1 MSSGARLQTFYGKEA
16 TPAGTV
22 ATWNTLRV
30 TGNTIMPKNTLVKSD
45 EITPNR
51 LSGGSAITAVDVA
64 GDING
69 ELSYG
74 TFDDFFAASFFN
86 TWQALIAAPVQS
98 AATTSA
104 TGGTLA
110 AGTYYYKVTAI
121 NATGESI
128 GSNEQSIATTGT
140 LAAPVQSAPSTSTTG
155 GTLAAATYYYKI
167 TALNANG
174 ETIGSNELSQITTGA
189 TSTVTVNWGSVAGAT
204 GYKIYRGTAAGAESV
219 FYTVGAVVTFLDTGA
234 ASTAGTVPVT
244 NTAGIGKNT
253 ISWAT
258 VSGATSYRIYRG
270 TAAGLENKYF
280 TVGAVLTFDD
290 VGGVGSVGYPPTGKT
305 GDVLSIGSVP
315 STLAIAKTYSDVG
328 IYTIAKGCFVS
339 KMVLTVPESG
349 KLTTS
354 FTMAALQYL
363 DNTSAPYTVTPT
375 APTTTAFAS
384 SINIGDIKVDGLSL
398 AGEACVT
405 ALDLTL
411 DNNMKVQRCLGQGT
425 NAGNQISGGA
435 DVTGSITLAWSVASY
450 NIWKKMSTRATVS
463 IAFPITFNDGSMY
476 TIEIDKAEVDGDL
489 PDGARTDIVNLKLNF
504 TAVIS
509 SPTITRTPAP

>member
-74 TFDDFFAASFFN
+74 TFDDFFAAAFFN

-98 AATTSA
+98 AAVTAA

-128 GSNEQSIATTGT
+128 GSNEQSIATTG
-140 LAAPVQSAPSTSTTG
+140 STS
-155 GTLAAATYYYKI
+155 
-167 TALNANG
+167 
-174 ETIGSNELSQITTGA
+174 
-189 TSTVTVNWGSVAGAT
+189 
-204 GYKIYRGTAAGAESV
+204 
-219 FYTVGAVVTFLDTGA
+219 
-234 ASTAGTVPVT
+234 
-244 NTAGIGKNT
+244 KNT
-253 ISWAT
+253 INWAT
-258 VSGATSYRIYRG
+258 VAGATSYRIYRG
-270 TAAGLENKYF
+270 TAAGLENRYF
-280 TVGAVLTFDD
+280 TVGEVLTFDD

-328 IYTIAKGCFVS
+328 IYTSAKGCFVS
-339 KMVLTVPESG
+339 KLVLTVPVSG

-398 AGEACVT
+398 AGGACAT
-405 ALDLTL
+405 ALELNL
-411 DNNMKVQRCLGQGT
+411 DNNMKVQRCLGQGV

-463 IAFPITFNDGSMY
+463 IAFPITFNDGSVY

-489 PDGARTDIVNLKLNF
+489 PDGARTDIVNLQLNF